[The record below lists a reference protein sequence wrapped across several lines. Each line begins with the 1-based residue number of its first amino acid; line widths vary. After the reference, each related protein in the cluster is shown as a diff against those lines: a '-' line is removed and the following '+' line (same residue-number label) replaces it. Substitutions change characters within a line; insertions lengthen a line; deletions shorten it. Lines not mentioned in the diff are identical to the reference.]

1 MSDFNSPPSPGPIE
15 TTNRKGALAAFVI
28 GVGLIVFNHWSA
40 INSQCYYPFII
51 YFCPLLA
58 MIGLGGII
66 DPRIMDAMGA
76 EGKSYP
82 MRFKVLGIAFA
93 LAGGVFALYLA
104 KFVYVMGS

>member
-1 MSDFNSPPSPGPIE
+1 
-15 TTNRKGALAAFVI
+15 
-28 GVGLIVFNHWSA
+28 
-40 INSQCYYPFII
+40 
-51 YFCPLLA
+51 

-76 EGKSYP
+76 AGKSYP

-104 KFVYVMGS
+104 KYVYVMGS